1 MAFHLLLSFAISFA
15 SPQVF
20 PSLMSVLYAR
30 CSLDFL
36 AFNVLVDS
44 TSRLC
49 LVVLVF
55 GFLRVCPNQ
64 FHLYV
69 PMVVSTGCC
78 LMVFLHKFELLMVS
92 GHLIPRMFLRHLFT
106 KTWIDFMELMSL
118 SRFQTHTGV
127 LTCWCE
133 TLSNL
138 SLVLVLNS
146 CFSTLDLKW
155 QKLAAPSFF
164 LPRCLHLCLQIC

>member
-1 MAFHLLLSFAISFA
+1 MFFGLPRFQCPCGFHSKA
-15 SPQVF
+15 
-20 PSLMSVLYAR
+20 
-30 CSLDFL
+30 
-36 AFNVLVDS
+36 
-44 TSRLC
+44 C
-49 LVVLVF
+49 LVMLVF

-64 FHLYV
+64 VHLYV

-92 GHLIPRMFLRHLFT
+92 SHLIPRMFLKHLFT

-118 SRFQTHTGV
+118 SLSRFQTQTGV
-127 LTCWCE
+127 QTSSWCE
-133 TLSNL
+133 ILSNL

-155 QKLAAPSFF
+155 QKLAAPSSF
-164 LPRCLHLCLQIC
+164 LPCCLHLCLQIC

>member
-44 TSRLC
+44 TPRLC
-49 LVVLVF
+49 LVMLVF

-92 GHLIPRMFLRHLFT
+92 SHLIPRMFLKHLFT
-106 KTWIDFMELMSL
+106 KTWIDFMELMSP
-118 SRFQTHTGV
+118 
-127 LTCWCE
+127 
-133 TLSNL
+133 
-138 SLVLVLNS
+138 SLQVSDPYRSTDFKLV
-146 CFSTLDLKW
+146 
-155 QKLAAPSFF
+155 
-164 LPRCLHLCLQIC
+164 

>member
-1 MAFHLLLSFAISFA
+1 MFFGLPRFQCPCGFHSKA
-15 SPQVF
+15 
-20 PSLMSVLYAR
+20 
-30 CSLDFL
+30 
-36 AFNVLVDS
+36 
-44 TSRLC
+44 C

-78 LMVFLHKFELLMVS
+78 LMVFLHKFELLMVF

-118 SRFQTHTGV
+118 SMFQIHTGV
-127 LTCWCE
+127 PTSSWCE
-133 TLSNL
+133 ILSNL
-138 SLVLVLNS
+138 SLVLVLNA

-155 QKLAAPSFF
+155 QKLAAPSSF
-164 LPRCLHLCLQIC
+164 LPCCLHLCLQIC